1 MAEHSRKSFKD
12 SLSDIKQR
20 MREKRTQKW
29 SKLGKTTQFS
39 TVKAKRASK
48 TLKYL
53 KNCNLFVFFSIPSET
68 LAVLLQ
74 QTTPPK

>member
-1 MAEHSRKSFKD
+1 MAESSRKSFKD

-29 SKLGKTTQFS
+29 LRLGKTTQFS

-48 TLKYL
+48 MLKCVRTY
-53 KNCNLFVFFSIPSET
+53 NLFVFFSIPFET
-68 LAVLLQ
+68 LSVALQ
-74 QTTPPK
+74 TAPPAK

>member
-1 MAEHSRKSFKD
+1 MAESSRKSFKD

-29 SKLGKTTQFS
+29 SRLGKTTQFS

-48 TLKYL
+48 MLKYL
-53 KNCNLFVFFSIPSET
+53 RIHNLFVFFSISFET
-68 LAVLLQ
+68 LTVMLQ
-74 QTTPPK
+74 PKTPTK